1 MPKTDR
7 QIDAE
12 IRRRQRRAAYDAGR
26 RGDDRERTARGRT
39 DLYDAYDQGAAETAE
54 IQRKAARAAGRAG
67 LPRERINQTRP
78 DMLQASD
85 EGASDREPAEGSS
98 ARKPAGPGRAERA
111 YGTSSAYLS
120 RGSWRPTLTPPSRAR
135 DAGGLL
141 AGMLLYTA
149 AITYIR
155 YGPAGWTGWLKAKF
169 LNRPMQGL
177 PKGKGGPPTTV
188 EGGAT

>member
-26 RGDDRERTARGRT
+26 RGDDRERTARGQAH
-39 DLYDAYDQGAAETAE
+39 LYKAYDAGAAAAAE
-54 IQRKAARAAGRAG
+54 EDQRGEEESARRIAEEERAAAQAKQDKRAG
-67 LPRERINQTRP
+67 RRAAVGNAW
-78 DMLQASD
+78 D
-85 EGASDREPAEGSS
+85 SS
-98 ARKPAGPGRAERA
+98 SGF
-111 YGTSSAYLS
+111 LS

-188 EGGAT
+188 AGGAT